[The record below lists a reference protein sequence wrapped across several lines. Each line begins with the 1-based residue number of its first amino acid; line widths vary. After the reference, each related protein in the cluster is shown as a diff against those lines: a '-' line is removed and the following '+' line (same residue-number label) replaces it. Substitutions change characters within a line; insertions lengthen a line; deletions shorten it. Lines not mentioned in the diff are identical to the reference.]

1 MNELVIDASCILE
14 YLLNQ
19 ENKDSIVNKVGNSK
33 LIAPACLPFEIGNA
47 ISKLIRRGLISI
59 FEGVSVF
66 HEYVRIP
73 IRFIEPEISSAILIA
88 GENKSYAYDAYYI
101 NVAEQMSLPLFTLDD
116 QMQRIAADRGIRC
129 L

>member
-19 ENKDSIVNKVGNSK
+19 GNKDTIVNKVSNSK
-33 LIAPACLPFEIGNA
+33 LIAPSCLPFEIGNA

-59 FEGVSVF
+59 YEGVSVF
-66 HEYVRIP
+66 HEYARIP
-73 IRFIEPEISSAILIA
+73 IRFIEPEIPSAILIA

-101 NVAEQMSLPLFTLDD
+101 NIAEQMALPLYTLDD
-116 QMQRIAADRGIRC
+116 QMQRIASDRGIKC